1 MNQEFVEKWSEIA
14 KNAQQPFQKLAEL
27 NVKTIQGL
35 SYVKPDD
42 LTNIRNPEELAEKNL
57 NVMIQNGHKLLDY
70 MQQSFQLFEQS
81 MVGLLKEAKK
91 KAEEAKK

>member
-1 MNQEFVEKWSEIA
+1 MNQEFVEKWSELA

-42 LTNIRNPEELAEKNL
+42 LANIKNPEELAEKNL
-57 NVMIQNGHKLLDY
+57 EIIIQNGHKLLDY
-70 MQQSFQLFEQS
+70 MQQSFQLFEKS
-81 MVGLLKEAKK
+81 MITVLKETKK
-91 KAEEAKK
+91 KTEDLKK